1 MTLIIFLISVVLSK
15 ILADSLVPTEMNVKS
30 HRIIDENAKLAGKYT
45 LNIFQNDKNGQ
56 KRLNTR
62 HSYSI
67 LYWA

>member
-45 LNIFQNDKNGQ
+45 FNIFQMIKWAIFNDCQ
-56 KRLNTR
+56 WATRLG
-62 HSYSI
+62 
-67 LYWA
+67 